1 MVCDFRH
8 SRSSHLWRAIY
19 MVCLVLV
26 FSYILFDV
34 LDIDGSDTPLPRAPA
49 ERSVIVA
56 QVPQDTDHACQSIWV
71 EPCYDHSSLFA
82 VQSSDAMQL
91 QRTEVHTRSP
101 LDSAR
106 AHGFRLGL
114 PRASL
119 ADPAS
124 IA

>member
-1 MVCDFRH
+1 
-8 SRSSHLWRAIY
+8 

-56 QVPQDTDHACQSIWV
+56 EVPQDTDHACQSIWV
-71 EPCYDHSSLFA
+71 EPCCDHDHSSLFA

-101 LDSAR
+101 LDLAR
-106 AHGFRLGL
+106 ARGFLLGL

-119 ADPAS
+119 ADPSS